1 MNGGEMNLITLQ
13 FPEELE
19 RNFLDD
25 YFNNFLNQVRYGC
38 ILGIFLWAVYGILDS
53 RLFPDF
59 RFQLWLIR
67 YAIVCPFILGVY
79 FFSFHPDFKRFIQ
92 AAISLPLLL
101 AGLGVI
107 AMTVILPP
115 PISSDYYSGL
125 ILILMLCYAFP
136 PLSFL
141 HSALTAWAL
150 VVVYDIAAIW
160 LSHTPLQVLAINN
173 FLLISS
179 SLIGMFAAYYI
190 ELYIRRDFLQS
201 YRLKAEREK
210 SDRLQQQVL
219 QLTIEIDQRK
229 RARQVAEITE
239 TDYFQQLQEKS
250 RLIRS
255 RVKQQQ

>member
-1 MNGGEMNLITLQ
+1 MNDGEMNIITLQ

-19 RNFLDD
+19 SNFLDD
-25 YFNNFLNQVRYGC
+25 YFNNFLTQVRYGC
-38 ILGIFLWAVYGILDS
+38 ILGLFLWAVYGILDS

-67 YAIVCPFILGVY
+67 YAIVLPFIWAVY
-79 FFSFHPDFKRFIQ
+79 FFSFHPHFKRFLQ
-92 AAISLPLLL
+92 AAISLPLLA
-101 AGLGVI
+101 AGLGIV

-115 PISSDYYSGL
+115 PISYDYYSGL
-125 ILILMLCYAFP
+125 ILTLMLCYAFP
-136 PLSFL
+136 PLRFW
-141 HSALTAWAL
+141 HSSLTAWAL
-150 VVVYDIAAIW
+150 VVVYDIAALWI
-160 LSHTPLQVLAINN
+160 SHTPLSVLAGNN

-179 SLIGMFAAYYI
+179 SLIGMFAAYNI

-210 SDRLQQQVL
+210 SEQLQQQVT

-229 RARQVAEITE
+229 RERQVAEITE

-255 RVKQQQ
+255 RVKQP